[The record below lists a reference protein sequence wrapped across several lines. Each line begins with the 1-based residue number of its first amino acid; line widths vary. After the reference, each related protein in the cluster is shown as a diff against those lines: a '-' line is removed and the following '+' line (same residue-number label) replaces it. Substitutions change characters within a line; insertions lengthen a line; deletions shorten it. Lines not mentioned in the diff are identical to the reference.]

1 MSIET
6 LYAQNPTVINA
17 VYDKI
22 WVEEI
27 VISAH
32 DLGGDA
38 QARVRLRKF
47 RTTDGGAEWSPEQA
61 ETITVDSIISGS
73 DSDPDL
79 AAAVGALMNYVAKK
93 GIEQGLIAAPE

>member
-17 VYDKI
+17 VFDKI

-27 VISAH
+27 VISAPE
-32 DLGGDA
+32 LNSDA

-47 RTTDGGAEWSPEQA
+47 RTTESGGEFSPEQA

-73 DSDPDL
+73 RSDQDL
-79 AAAVGALMNYVAKK
+79 ANAILYLMNYIAKK
-93 GIEQGLIAAPE
+93 GIESGIIAQS

>member
-27 VISAH
+27 VISAP
-32 DLGGDA
+32 DLAGDA
-38 QARVRLRKF
+38 QARVRLKKF
-47 RTTDGGAEWSPEQA
+47 RTTESNAEFSPEPA
-61 ETITVDSIISGS
+61 EIITVDSIISGS
-73 DSDPDL
+73 QSDPDL
-79 AAAVGALMNYVAKK
+79 ANAISYLMNYIAKK
-93 GIEQGLIAAPE
+93 GIESGIIAQP